1 MRRFHI
7 GHVFTADGKAPFCF
21 WVCKKAN
28 CNHSA
33 NDNRHQN
40 NPEGRFLIVHHGLYT
55 LLYSHLT
62 KSKRTRR
69 NYTAVDAASH
79 KCLCIIGSLFIAHF
93 PDNLFITCK
102 FNIPAQ
108 QYIAEPHQRIEPM
121 NCQQQKTEWL
131 PPMILAA
138 DMRLLMGNHMIHLAA
153 VHMIRKIDFG
163 FDDSQ
168 HKRRA
173 NILALIDVA
182 P

>member
-1 MRRFHI
+1 M
-7 GHVFTADGKAPFCF
+7 
-21 WVCKKAN
+21 
-28 CNHSA
+28 
-33 NDNRHQN
+33 
-40 NPEGRFLIVHHGLYT
+40 
-55 LLYSHLT
+55 
-62 KSKRTRR
+62 
-69 NYTAVDAASH
+69 AVDAASH
-79 KCLCIIGSLFIAHF
+79 KCLCIISSLFIAHF

-102 FNIPAQ
+102 LNIPAQ

-121 NCQQQKTEWL
+121 NCQQQKTKWL

-138 DMRLLMGNHMIHLAA
+138 DMRLLMGNHMIYLAA